1 VKKLLFKIGFRYLKS
16 RNNIYLPSIGIA
28 MSIVGVALSMMI
40 LIIVTSV
47 MNGFRAELLS
57 KILGLNSHIT
67 INGRYENYIENYKEI
82 LTKIQPIKEIESTT
96 PVVIGYGMLAN
107 TNGQVGVMVKGI
119 EFHDLTKRKDIINSI
134 FADWDLFQKNEYGSI
149 IGIDI
154 ANTLNVKEKE
164 ELNLITPVVIK
175 TSFGVVPR
183 FKTIQMS
190 GFLRT
195 NAQQYDSSVVIMPLK
210 GAQKIYNL
218 ENKVTMIEIITTD
231 PNNIFKIKQ
240 AIKRLINDEK
250 ILISDWQM
258 SNKPLMD
265 ALKTEATVM
274 SLILS
279 LFVIIA
285 MFAVFTIISMMITD
299 KEREIAILR
308 VHGISS
314 KEIVKIFMITGFFI
328 IFFGMIAGNLLGIVI
343 AKNIDNIRLLLETIL
358 QRKILDGSVYFLTN
372 LPSKIM
378 VKDII
383 YINIFTI
390 TTGFFSFFL
399 PSLKAGKKNIQ
410 EILRA
415 F

>member
-16 RNNIYLPSIGIA
+16 RNHKYLPSIGIA
-28 MSIVGVALSMMI
+28 MSIIGVALSMMI

-57 KILGLNSHIT
+57 KILGLNAHIT
-67 INGRYENYIENYKEI
+67 INGRYENYIENYNQIIK
-82 LTKIQPIKEIESTT
+82 KIQSIKEVESAT

-107 TNGQVGVMVKGI
+107 TNGQIGIMVKGI
-119 EFHDLTKRKDIINSI
+119 DFKYLTKRKDIINSV
-134 FADWDLFQKNEYGSI
+134 FADWDLFQNNEYSAI

-183 FKTIQMS
+183 FKTVQMS

-195 NAQQYDSSVVIMPLK
+195 NAQQYDSSVVIMPLT

-218 ENKVTMIEIITTD
+218 ENKVTMIEVIVKD
-231 PNNIFKIKQ
+231 PNNVFKTKQ
-240 AIKRLINDEK
+240 EMKKLINDEK
-250 ILISDWQM
+250 ILISDWQIA
-258 SNKPLMD
+258 NKPLMD

-279 LFVIIA
+279 LFVVIA

-314 KEIVKIFMITGFFI
+314 KEIVQIFMITGFFI
-328 IFFGMIAGNLLGIVI
+328 ISFGMIAGNLLGILI
-343 AKNIDNIRLLLETIL
+343 AKNIDNIRILLEAIL

-372 LPSKIM
+372 LPSKVM

-410 EILRA
+410 EILRV